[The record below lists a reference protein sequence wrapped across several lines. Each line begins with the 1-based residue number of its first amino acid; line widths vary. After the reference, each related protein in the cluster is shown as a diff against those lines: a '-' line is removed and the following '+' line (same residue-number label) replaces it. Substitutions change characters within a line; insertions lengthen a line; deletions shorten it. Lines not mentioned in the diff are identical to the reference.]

1 MDPEMLSSVA
11 HLSNDELVARVKHL
25 AEREREA
32 TASLI
37 AHLAELDERR
47 LYLAEGCSSLFTYCT
62 QVLHLSEHA
71 SMVFPFAGRG
81 IMEGQAL
88 AGTG

>member
-1 MDPEMLSSVA
+1 MLSAVA
-11 HLSNDELVARVKHL
+11 QLSDTELIAQVKHL

-47 LYLAEGCSSLFTYCT
+47 LYLAEGCSSLFT
-62 QVLHLSEHA
+62 
-71 SMVFPFAGRG
+71 
-81 IMEGQAL
+81 
-88 AGTG
+88 